1 MYKLVAPVAVEVIG
15 EHKLRVTFKD
25 GLVGDIDFA
34 GRHWRRVSALA
45 EMGMRAEGECLPAS
59 VADPAFFAQAY
70 IAPEIRTVAWPNGF
84 DMAPETLYE
93 KACANRVTDPDHVAA

>member
-34 GRHWRRVSALA
+34 GRHWRRVSAPL
-45 EMGMRAEGECLPAS
+45 
-59 VADPAFFAQAY
+59 ADPAFFAQAY
-70 IAPEIRTVAWPNGF
+70 IDPEIRTVAWPNGF